1 MARAQKLLSPVRLSG
16 DLSDLGTQ
24 QWTMSL
30 NKSGFIV
37 PTRLVTAPIIAGD
50 ATKASITFED
60 AIIFADAGG
69 GMLSLQVYDNA
80 SNAGAMVTIKKID
93 TSTNVVKLTVN
104 GSGEIDNNPDGADP
118 TNDPAYVLQ
127 NPYDSVTLVAGTSA
141 TVTDGWWVI

>member
-1 MARAQKLLSPVRLSG
+1 MARAQKILSAVRISG

-24 QWTMSL
+24 QWTMAL

-37 PTRLVTAPIIAGD
+37 PTRLVTSSGD
-50 ATKASITFED
+50 ITED
-60 AIIFADAGG
+60 DGIIFADAGG
-69 GMLSLQVYDNA
+69 GMISLQVYDNA

-93 TSTNVVKLTVN
+93 TSTNVVKLTTE
-104 GSGEIDNNPDGADP
+104 GSGEIDNNPDGGDP